1 MKRSKN
7 EYLISSP
14 KVERPSGAER
24 AERRT
29 RSRTTSL
36 IWGITGLICFGV
48 GAIGAVIPL
57 IPTTPFI
64 LLAAFCFARSSRKL
78 NAWFRSTKLYKTVIE
93 GLVTRRAMTLSAKL
107 KLLAP
112 ICTLLII
119 AIALMHN
126 VPVGQIVVGI
136 VLVAHVIYFG
146 FVVKTERPD
155 EEVSEANPRRQEIV
169 SID

>member
-1 MKRSKN
+1 MKQTEKTGFA
-7 EYLISSP
+7 P
-14 KVERPSGAER
+14 
-24 AERRT
+24 
-29 RSRTTSL
+29 RSRATSL
-36 IWGITGLICFGV
+36 VWGIAGLICFGV
-48 GAIGAVIPL
+48 GAIGAVIPF

-78 NAWFRSTKLYKTVIE
+78 NTWFRGTKLYKTVIE
-93 GLVTRRAMTLSAKL
+93 GLVTHRAMTLSAKL

-119 AIALMHN
+119 AIVLMHN

-136 VLVAHVIYFG
+136 VLVAHIVYFG
-146 FVVKTERPD
+146 FVVKTEKPD
-155 EEVSEANPRRQEIV
+155 EQASKANPHCQEIA